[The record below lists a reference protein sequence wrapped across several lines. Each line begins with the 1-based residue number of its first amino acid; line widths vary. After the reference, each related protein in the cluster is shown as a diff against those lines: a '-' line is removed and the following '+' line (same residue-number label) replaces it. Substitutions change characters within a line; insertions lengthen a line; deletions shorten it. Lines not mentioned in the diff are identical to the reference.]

1 MYAVHRDLAANA
13 SRDARKVINQTVRQ
27 LENGTSAADVLKTAT
42 VYGVIATREPGST
55 GSSGSETATLIP
67 TSGVPHDPVPVKVV
81 EVKGQTATVLT
92 AEGIYVLRSA
102 PDMRSERDALRIMLW
117 LFVPALLCVVALV
130 AALTWSA
137 MTRALGPVEAI
148 RGRFA
153 EITATNLAQRVP
165 DPRSGDEISAL
176 AGTMNDTLDQLQR
189 AVGGLRT
196 FTSDASHEL
205 RSPLTT
211 LRTRLELSLAHPA
224 TTDWPKTGDAALN
237 DTVRLQEIV
246 SDLLLLAR
254 LDASPRPAKTE
265 RIELRSFLADLIS
278 SQYPERPVV
287 FDRPA
292 TDGQTAVAVVGNRS
306 ALTRLVTNLVDNALR
321 HSASIVT
328 VEITA
333 SSDKVTVTVA
343 DDGPGIPL
351 EDRERVFER
360 FTRLDDARTRDEGG
374 SGLGLAIA
382 RGIAATHGGTLEVE
396 PPLAEKPGA
405 RLTLTLPPAS

>member
-1 MYAVHRDLAANA
+1 
-13 SRDARKVINQTVRQ
+13 
-27 LENGTSAADVLKTAT
+27 
-42 VYGVIATREPGST
+42 
-55 GSSGSETATLIP
+55 
-67 TSGVPHDPVPVKVV
+67 
-81 EVKGQTATVLT
+81 
-92 AEGIYVLRSA
+92 
-102 PDMRSERDALRIMLW
+102 
-117 LFVPALLCVVALV
+117 
-130 AALTWSA
+130 

-265 RIELRSFLADLIS
+265 RMELGSFLADLIS
-278 SQYPERPVV
+278 SQCPERPVV
-287 FDRPA
+287 FDGPA

-321 HSASIVT
+321 HTASIVT

-333 SSDKVTVTVA
+333 SFGKVTVTVA
-343 DDGPGIPL
+343 DDGPGIPA

-396 PPLAEKPGA
+396 PPLAAKPGA